1 MKIYVQF
8 SDCGQHIRK
17 WDFEPFEGGLGMA
30 FPDEGPWRCFH
41 CGDYFTDRAA
51 ARLHFGPEIDSAPAC
66 LIKGSEGGLLKA
78 FSTAEQAATD
88 YMVKLHEEDGQLIRA
103 FRDQASRVR
112 EAVQSAEE
120 TGFQRGVDQCFD
132 PIRALLATVDAA
144 DKDCPYKQT
153 PHPSSEEKCHKCRAE
168 RGDGCFPA
176 TTAAHDFVRAVRELI
191 EGKPE

>member
-1 MKIYVQF
+1 MTFENPNAELRAIVDGIAAELYSPESAAHLPAWYGVLA
-8 SDCGQHIRK
+8 GIRAT
-17 WDFEPFEGGLGMA
+17 PG
-30 FPDEGPWRCFH
+30 WRCFH

-112 EAVQSAEE
+112 AAVQSAEE

-132 PIRALLATVDAA
+132 PIRALLEKHAA
-144 DKDCPYKQT
+144 LPNEPEGT
-153 PHPSSEEKCHKCRAE
+153 GGAFRA
-168 RGDGCFPA
+168 
-176 TTAAHDFVRAVRELI
+176 AVRELI
-191 EGKPE
+191 EGKSA